1 MLKKNFLKSI
11 IISLILIISFH
22 ASSQT
27 DSITFHNG
35 NYMVGQVKTM
45 TRGVLTVK
53 TPYSDSDF
61 KIEWKSVKEIF
72 TNNYYLITL
81 SDGSRYNGSINSI
94 EPGIIKITYE
104 GGQELTSPQENI
116 VWLDDLD
123 KGFWSQLY
131 ASIDIGFDL
140 AKANNLRQLS
150 SRTNIGYMAKR
161 WNVDG
166 TYNSLYSVQNNTDK
180 IERTDGGLS
189 FKYFLPRDW
198 YPVASLNFF
207 TNSEQK
213 LQLRTSGQ
221 VGMGKYVIHTN
232 AAYWGFILGVN
243 YNQEIYYTDSIPGR
257 NSMEGLIG
265 TELNLFDIGD
275 LNLMTKVSAYPS
287 FTESG
292 RWRTDIDFDARYEM
306 PFDDDFYIKM
316 GFTFNYDNQPV
327 EGASDLDYV
336 LHTGFGW
343 EW

>member
-1 MLKKNFLKSI
+1 MLLS
-11 IISLILIISFH
+11 
-22 ASSQT
+22 T
-27 DSITFHNG
+27 G
-35 NYMVGQVKTM
+35 
-45 TRGVLTVK
+45 
-53 TPYSDSDF
+53 
-61 KIEWKSVKEIF
+61 KIK
-72 TNNYYLITL
+72 
-81 SDGSRYNGSINSI
+81 INSD
-94 EPGIIKITYE
+94 T
-104 GGQELTSPQENI
+104 GQEINTTPTDI

-161 WNVDG
+161 WNIDG
-166 TYNSLYSVQNNTDK
+166 IYNALYSVQDNTDK
-180 IERTDGGLS
+180 IERFDGGIS
-189 FKYFLPRDW
+189 FKYFLPKDW
-198 YPVASLNFF
+198 YPLASLNFL
-207 TNSEQK
+207 TNTEQK
-213 LQLRTSGQ
+213 LQLRTTGLI
-221 VGMGKYVIHTN
+221 GMGKYVIHTN
-232 AAYWGFILGVN
+232 ATYWGFILGVN
-243 YNQEIYYTDSIPGR
+243 YNNETYYTDSIPGR

-265 TELNLFDIGD
+265 TELNLFDIGN

-292 RWRTDIDFDARYEM
+292 RWRTDLDFDARYEM

-316 GFTFNYDNQPV
+316 GVTFNYDNQPV

>member
-1 MLKKNFLKSI
+1 MIKVNILKPVLLSFLI
-11 IISLILIISFH
+11 F
-22 ASSQT
+22 AAFQVSSQT
-27 DSITFHNG
+27 DSVTFYNG
-35 NYMVGQVKTM
+35 NYIVGEVKTM

-61 KIEWKSVKEIF
+61 KIEWKKVKEIY

-81 SDGSRYNGSINSI
+81 SDGSRYNGSINSLK
-94 EPGIIKITYE
+94 PGLINISYE
-104 GGQELTSPQENI
+104 GGQELTSPQEDI

-140 AKANNLRQLS
+140 TKANNFRQLS

-166 TYNSLYSVQNNTDK
+166 TYNSLYSIQDNTEN
-180 IERTDGGLS
+180 IERTEGGLG
-189 FKYFLPRDW
+189 FKYFLPKDW
-198 YPVASLNFF
+198 YPVVSLNFLSN
-207 TNSEQK
+207 TEQK
-213 LQLRTSGQ
+213 LQLRTTGQ
-221 VGMGKYVIHTN
+221 IGMGKYLIHTN
-232 AAYWGFILGVN
+232 ATYWGFILGVN
-243 YNQEIYYTDSIPGR
+243 YNNEVYYTDSIPGR

-265 TELNLFDIGD
+265 SELNLFDIGD

-287 FTESG
+287 FTKSG

-306 PFDDDFYIKM
+306 PFDDDFYIKA
-316 GFTFNYDNQPV
+316 GVNFNYDNQPV
-327 EGASDLDYV
+327 EGASDLDYI